1 MKTHFLKFLLYI
13 LNILP
18 KKLSQFTEIVD
29 PIVALQSNE
38 CIVLFNLI
46 DKEYSLL
53 KLVCL

>member
-38 CIVLFNLI
+38 YICFIQF
-46 DKEYSLL
+46 D
-53 KLVCL
+53 